1 VRAMRR
7 RGALLLAAALFLP
20 APASADWRLAP
31 IVGTTVRTETGFVDL
46 DGTASRRHLGFGGS
60 LTGLSSG
67 LFGLEVEATVVPSV
81 FTGHQLVDSS
91 RVITAS
97 ASLVVASPRSV
108 WRIRPYAVVGVGLVR
123 STSSDAANLLPISST
138 RPGFPLGGGV
148 WVPVAKQVALRGDVR
163 FLRTT
168 TGDDSAF
175 AIHDAFI
182 EMGRITGGVAV
193 IF

>member
-1 VRAMRR
+1 MSR
-7 RGALLLAAALFLP
+7 RGALALAAALVLP
-20 APASADWRLAP
+20 APARADWRLAP
-31 IVGTTVRTETGFVDL
+31 IVGTTIHTETGFVDL
-46 DGTASRRHLGFGGS
+46 DGTASGRHLVFGVS
-60 LTGLSSG
+60 VTGLSSG

-91 RVITAS
+91 RVLTAS
-97 ASLVVASPRSV
+97 ASLVAAVPRSV
-108 WRIRPYAVVGVGLVR
+108 WRIRPYAVLGVGLVR

-138 RPGFPLGGGV
+138 LPGFHLGGGV
-148 WVPVAKQVALRGDVR
+148 WVPVAKRVALRGEVR

-175 AIHDAFI
+175 AVHGAFI